1 MKIFTT
7 SRALGHLMSGGLCVP
22 AGSTAQ
28 RDKSALIQVRNRKQ
42 AESVLLATV
51 ADVPNHNYTNA
62 LSAHHVR
69 RT

>member
-1 MKIFTT
+1 MEIFTT

-22 AGSTAQ
+22 AGSAAQ
-28 RDKSALIQVRNRKQ
+28 RDKSALIQVRDRAQ
-42 AESVLLATV
+42 AQSVLVPITT
-51 ADVPNHNYTNA
+51 DVPNNYTSV